1 MSRLISPEELKAR
14 QGDPNLVV
22 FESTVAR
29 ETSQGGLKWVSGRDK
44 YEEAHIANARFADLL
59 GAFSEPGAATLFTHA
74 SPQRFAEAAAALGV
88 GPHSEVVVYDRA
100 DNMWAARL
108 AWQFL
113 ALGFDRVRVLDGGF
127 AAWRRAGGEV
137 ESGSP
142 ATAPAKP
149 FTPRGSPSYWADRDD
164 GLAIVEG
171 RKPGTLV
178 CALRPS
184 VFSGAEVN
192 YARPGHIPGSLNA
205 PHVATLDAEGR
216 YLDGEKLASALAATL
231 DAPGPL
237 VLYCGGG
244 IAASG
249 LALALALAGRTDV
262 AIYDGSLSE
271 WSADPALPLVVLT
284 Y

>member
-1 MSRLISPEELKAR
+1 VRA
-14 QGDPNLVV
+14 
-22 FESTVAR
+22 
-29 ETSQGGLKWVSGRDK
+29 ETSQGGLRWVSGRER
-44 YEEAHIANARFADLL
+44 YEAAHIPNARFADLL
-59 GAFSEPGAATLFTHA
+59 GAFSEPGAPTLFTHA
-74 SPQRFAEAAAALGV
+74 APQRFAAAAAALGV
-88 GPHSEVVVYDRA
+88 GPLSEVVVYDRA

-108 AWQFL
+108 AWQFR
-113 ALGFDRVRVLDGGF
+113 ALGFARVRVLDGGF
-127 AAWRRAGGEV
+127 ATWRRDGGAV

-142 ATAPAKP
+142 AVEPAEPFAP
-149 FTPRGSPSYWADRDD
+149 SENPSFWADRED

-171 RKPGTLV
+171 RRSGTPI

-184 VFSGAEVN
+184 VFVGAEVN

-205 PHVATLDAEGR
+205 PHAATLDAKGR
-216 YLDGEKLASALAATL
+216 YLGGEKLALALGATL

-271 WSADPALPLVVLT
+271 WSADPALPLVTLV
-284 Y
+284 